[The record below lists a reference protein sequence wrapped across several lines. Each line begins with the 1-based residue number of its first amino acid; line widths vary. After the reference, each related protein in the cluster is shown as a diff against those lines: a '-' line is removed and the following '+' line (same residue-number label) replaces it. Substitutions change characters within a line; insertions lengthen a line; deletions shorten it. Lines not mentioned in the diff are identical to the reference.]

1 MKIILFGGSGFIGK
15 NVMKKFPK
23 NSIVPISLRT
33 DEWKNNLPSE
43 AEVFINL
50 IGKAHDHEGRASY
63 ADYYEANVEL
73 TKQIFS
79 EFFKSKA
86 QLLIHIS
93 SIAALEELES
103 PYPLKEEDF
112 NNPLSHYGKTKREAE
127 VWLLN
132 QHLPKEKKIIILRPP
147 LVHGEGDKGN
157 LGLLYKFISK
167 GIPYPLGAFE
177 NSRSFLSMDNFI
189 FFLKEIIN
197 NQDKLDSGIYHIA
210 DDEVLST
217 KKILDIIKRVENKK
231 IIDLYIPPI
240 VIKVL
245 ARIGDFSPFPL
256 NTKRLKKMTSNLEVS
271 NQKIKSVL
279 EIKKLPISAEKGI
292 EITIK
297 SFK

>member
-167 GIPYPLGAFE
+167 GIPYPLSAFE

-279 EIKKLPISAEKGI
+279 DIKKLPISAEKGI

>member
-167 GIPYPLGAFE
+167 GIPYPLSAFE

-189 FFLKEIIN
+189 FFLKEIIS

-217 KKILDIIKRVENKK
+217 KEILEIIKRVENKK

-245 ARIGDFSPFPL
+245 AKIGDFSPFPL

-279 EIKKLPISAEKGI
+279 DIKKLPISAEKGI

>member
-23 NSIVPISLRT
+23 NSIVPISLRE
-33 DEWKNNLPSE
+33 DEWKNNLPSDT
-43 AEVFINL
+43 EVFINL
-50 IGKAHDHEGRASY
+50 IGKAHDHKGVARYE
-63 ADYYEANVEL
+63 DYYEANVEL
-73 TKQIFS
+73 TKQIFN

-86 QLLIHIS
+86 TLLIHIS
-93 SIAALEELES
+93 SIAALEEFASLH
-103 PYPLKEEDF
+103 PLNEEDL
-112 NNPLSHYGKTKREAE
+112 NNPISHYGKTKREAE
-127 VWLLN
+127 LWLLR
-132 QHLPKEKKIIILRPP
+132 QKLPQEKKIIILRPP

-157 LGLLYKFISK
+157 LELLYKFISK
-167 GIPYPLGAFE
+167 GIPYPLSAFQ
-177 NSRSFLSMDNFI
+177 NSRSFLSIDNFI
-189 FFLKEIIN
+189 FFLKEIIS

-217 KKILDIIKRVENKK
+217 KEILEIIKRVENKK

-245 ARIGDFSPFPL
+245 AKIGDFSPFPL

>member
-1 MKIILFGGSGFIGK
+1 MKIILFGGSGFIGE

-73 TKQIFS
+73 SKQIFS

-167 GIPYPLGAFE
+167 GIPYPLSAFE

>member
-63 ADYYEANVEL
+63 ANYYEANVEL

-167 GIPYPLGAFE
+167 GIPYPLSAFE

-279 EIKKLPISAEKGI
+279 DIKKLPISAEKGI

>member
-127 VWLLN
+127 IWLLN

-167 GIPYPLGAFE
+167 GIPYPLSAFE
-177 NSRSFLSMDNFI
+177 NSRSFLSIDNFI

-217 KKILDIIKRVENKK
+217 KEILEIIKRVENKK

-245 ARIGDFSPFPL
+245 AKIGDFSPFPL
-256 NTKRLKKMTSNLEVS
+256 NTKRLKKMTSNLEIS

-279 EIKKLPISAEKGI
+279 DIKKLPISAEKGI

>member
-127 VWLLN
+127 AVKSTPT
-132 QHLPKEKKIIILRPP
+132 QRKK
-147 LVHGEGDKGN
+147 
-157 LGLLYKFISK
+157 
-167 GIPYPLGAFE
+167 
-177 NSRSFLSMDNFI
+177 
-189 FFLKEIIN
+189 N
-197 NQDKLDSGIYHIA
+197 NYS
-210 DDEVLST
+210 
-217 KKILDIIKRVENKK
+217 
-231 IIDLYIPPI
+231 
-240 VIKVL
+240 
-245 ARIGDFSPFPL
+245 
-256 NTKRLKKMTSNLEVS
+256 
-271 NQKIKSVL
+271 
-279 EIKKLPISAEKGI
+279 
-292 EITIK
+292 
-297 SFK
+297 